1 MRRSAKTTLIAL
13 LGIFALNACATI
25 PKGAVAV
32 KPFDK
37 NKYLGKWYEIARFD
51 FRFERNL
58 NNTTATY
65 SLNSNGTIKV
75 VNRGFDYVKNKWK
88 QAEGKAK
95 FAGASDQAMLK
106 VSFFGPFYGGY
117 NVIALDDDYQYAL
130 IAGSGL
136 DYLWLL
142 SRTTSIPD
150 SVKNEF
156 LRKAEAIGF
165 NTQNLIWVTHES
177 E

>member
-37 NKYLGKWYEIARFD
+37 NRYLGKWYEIARFD

-75 VNRGFDYVKNKWK
+75 VNRGFNYVKNKWK

-95 FAGASDQAMLK
+95 FVGASDLAMLK

-130 IAGSGL
+130 IAGSSL

-142 SRTTSIPD
+142 SRTTSMPD